1 MTQQEKN
8 WLLSLTTEV
17 KIMLLE
23 KSYVEDFTSYV
34 QLSKLLLDTPISE
47 GGLPTETVNSVSK
60 KILSF
65 S

>member
-8 WLLSLTTEV
+8 WLLSLPTEV

-23 KSYVEDFTSYV
+23 KTYVEDFTSYV
-34 QLSKLLLDTPISE
+34 QLSKLLLDTSISE
-47 GGLPTETVNSVSK
+47 GGLPTETVNSVPK